1 MRAREALLSI
11 EEIVKNFGDQRAIG
25 SYYLEFSR
33 RLEVLKLA
41 EEYCRH
47 GSTVLDL
54 DAQPFI
60 ISCALMKMGFNVTA
74 FDIDPESYR
83 EIADACGVGVVRC
96 DLERDELS
104 VNNADCVVFTEVLEH
119 LHYYYVPLVLSKIN
133 KALKLGGVL
142 ILTTPIIASLFRR
155 LRLFLG
161 IQPQYRFH
169 VHEYTMKEVVTSL
182 REAGFEIIKAYYS
195 IVNDLTYIDADPEE
209 HLRILSFKDLVRIVL
224 KKPTKLNILRLLAY
238 PIAKI
243 KPSLRQ
249 LIVVIATKARES
261 TVQVLERWG

>member
-41 EEYCRH
+41 EEYCKH

-54 DAQPFI
+54 GAQPFI
-60 ISCALMKMGFNVTA
+60 ISCALKKIGFNVAA
-74 FDIDPESYR
+74 FDIDPEPYK
-83 EIADACGVGVVRC
+83 EIADACGVGVIRC
-96 DLERDELS
+96 DLERDELN
-104 VNNADCVVFTEVLEH
+104 VNNADCVVFSEVLEH
-119 LHYYYVPLVLSKIN
+119 LHYYYAPLVLSKIN

-142 ILTTPIIASLFRR
+142 ILTTPNIASLFRR
-155 LRLFLG
+155 LRLLLG

-169 VHEYTMKEVVTSL
+169 VHEYTMKEIVALL

-195 IVNDLTYIDADPEE
+195 IVDDLTYIDADPDNY
-209 HLRILSFKDLVRIVL
+209 LRISSFKDLVRIAL
-224 KKPTKLNILRLLAY
+224 KRPTKLNVLRLLAY
-238 PIAKI
+238 PIVKI

-249 LIVVIATKARES
+249 LIVVVATKAREPMA
-261 TVQVLERWG
+261 QVMEKWG